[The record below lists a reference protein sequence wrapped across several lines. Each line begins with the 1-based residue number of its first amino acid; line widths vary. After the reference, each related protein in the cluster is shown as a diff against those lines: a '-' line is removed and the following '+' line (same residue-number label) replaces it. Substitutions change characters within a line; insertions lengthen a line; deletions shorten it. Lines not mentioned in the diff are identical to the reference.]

1 MNLDKLSL
9 ERNKNPIKVGNI
21 ELLQPTLGDID
32 DLGWEK
38 YQLFLYTII
47 TDSKDIADILWFE
60 HKIWYED
67 IKDEWMFFV
76 QKCLSEEKKLKLRF
90 QKIILLKVLE

>member
-47 TDSKDIADILWFE
+47 TDSKDIADISGLT
-60 HKIWYED
+60 I
-67 IKDEWMFFV
+67 
-76 QKCLSEEKKLKLRF
+76 SEISALAKEL
-90 QKIILLKVLE
+90 